1 MRTKKA
7 IINYITET
15 VPEILIMFLG
25 FFRIKF
31 FLKYLG
37 TDILGLYQ
45 MFGQFFAYINL
56 TEAGFSTAAL
66 YSLYKPISDKNQKK
80 INSILS
86 GTNRIFKII
95 GLGMIIIGI
104 IFSFFIH
111 YFIKDNTISNSY
123 IIISFIIFLLINVM
137 SYFFK
142 PYSIYFDAKEKKYL
156 PNLIY
161 QIGLLIKTIGEI
173 ALLFIGFDLIKIL
186 VVSLCIMIATNF
198 IIKYA
203 MKKQFPE
210 VDLKVKKD
218 YSAWKGTKHL
228 IVHKLGGVVA
238 NNVDMI
244 MISAFTGLAK
254 VVVYSSYMYV
264 INAIKTILSKFSS
277 SLYSLVGIKM
287 LGDSEKENYNV
298 FLELNS
304 LMSFVSI
311 IICASLIFAINPF
324 INIFFEGE
332 VITSKLLAF
341 CFILMLYLSINSS
354 TLYVYTNST
363 GLFKETKICTIVEA
377 ISNLIL
383 SIIGMFFLGIPGI
396 ILATS
401 ISYIIADYIIK
412 PKILYKIVFKNES
425 KKDFYKNLIASSM
438 IFILFCIVNSL
449 FKITTSNIFMWFVI
463 CLALFMLN
471 VFVVYVVFKVLKMNS
486 WIYRI
491 KKLVKRRM
499 MNEN

>member
-66 YSLYKPISDKNQKK
+66 YSLYKPISDKDQKK
-80 INSILS
+80 VNSILS

-95 GLGMIIIGI
+95 GLGMIFIGI

-111 YFIKDNTISNSY
+111 YFIKDNTISNGY
-123 IIISFIIFLLINVM
+123 IITSFIIFLLINVM

-161 QIGLLIKTIGEI
+161 QIGLLVKTISEI

-186 VVSLCIMIATNF
+186 IVSLCIMIITNF
-198 IIKYA
+198 AVKHA

-210 VDLKVKKD
+210 VDLKVEKD

-244 MISAFTGLAK
+244 MISTFTGLAK

-264 INAIKTILSKFSS
+264 INAIKTLLSKFSS
-277 SLYSLVGIKM
+277 SLYSL
-287 LGDSEKENYNV
+287 
-298 FLELNS
+298 
-304 LMSFVSI
+304 MSFVSI
-311 IICASLIFAINPF
+311 VICASLIFAINPF
-324 INIFFEGE
+324 IDIFYEGE
-332 VITSKLLAF
+332 VVTSKLLAF
-341 CFILMLYLSINSS
+341 CFILMLFLSINSS

-377 ISNLIL
+377 ISNLVL
-383 SIIGMFFLGIPGI
+383 SAIGMILLGIPGI
-396 ILATS
+396 VLATS

-412 PKILYKIVFKNES
+412 PRVLYKNVFKKES
-425 KKDFYKNLIASSM
+425 KKDFYKNFIIVS
-438 IFILFCIVNSL
+438 ITFILFCFLNNL
-449 FKITTSNIFMWFVI
+449 FRITTSNIFIWFII
-463 CLALFMLN
+463 CLVLFIANAVLI
-471 VFVVYVVFKVLKMNS
+471 YLVFKILKMND
-486 WIYRI
+486 WVYRI
-491 KKLVKRRM
+491 KKMLRRKM
-499 MNEN
+499 KNEN

>member
-66 YSLYKPISDKNQKK
+66 YSLYKPISDKDQKK

-95 GLGMIIIGI
+95 GFGMFLIGI

-111 YFIKDNTISNSY
+111 YFIKDNTISNGY
-123 IIISFIIFLLINVM
+123 IITSFIIFLLINVM

-142 PYSIYFDAKEKKYL
+142 PYSIYFDAKEKRYI

-161 QIGLLIKTIGEI
+161 QIGLLVKTITEI
-173 ALLFIGFDLIKIL
+173 VLLFLGFDLIKIL
-186 VVSLCIMIATNF
+186 MVSLIIVLITNL
-198 IIKYA
+198 IVKIT
-203 MKKQFPE
+203 MKKQYPE
-210 VDLKVKKD
+210 IDFKGEKD

-228 IVHKLGGVVA
+228 IVHKLSGVVA
-238 NNVDMI
+238 NNVDMLV
-244 MISAFTGLAK
+244 ISTFVGLTK
-254 VVVYSSYMYV
+254 VVLYSSYMYV
-264 INAIKTILSKFSS
+264 INAIKILLSKFSS

-287 LGDSEKENYNV
+287 LGDSEEDNYKT
-298 FLELNS
+298 FIELNM

-311 IICASLIFAINPF
+311 VICGSLSFAINPF
-324 INIFFEGE
+324 INIFYEGE
-332 VITSKLLAF
+332 IVTSNVLAF
-341 CFILMLYLSINSS
+341 CFILMLFISINSS
-354 TLYVYTNST
+354 TMYVYTNST
-363 GLFKETKICTIVEA
+363 GLFKETKICTITEA
-377 ISNLIL
+377 ITNFVL
-383 SIIGMFFLGIPGI
+383 SIIGMILFGIPGI
-396 ILATS
+396 LIATS
-401 ISYIIADYIIK
+401 ISYIVADYIIK
-412 PKILYKIVFKNES
+412 PKILYKNSFKNNSTKE
-425 KKDFYKNLIASSM
+425 FYLNFLITTIIFFISYILNSLIKINVSNLFLWFIICFGLFIINLIVTYL
-438 IFILFCIVNSL
+438 I
-449 FKITTSNIFMWFVI
+449 
-463 CLALFMLN
+463 
-471 VFVVYVVFKVLKMNS
+471 FKVLKMNL
-486 WIYRI
+486 WIDRI
-491 KKLVKRRM
+491 KKMIRRKIK
-499 MNEN
+499 NES

>member
-66 YSLYKPISDKNQKK
+66 YSLYKPISDKDQKK
-80 INSILS
+80 VNSILS

-95 GLGMIIIGI
+95 GLGMILIGI

-111 YFIKDNTISNSY
+111 YFIKDNTISNGY
-123 IIISFIIFLLINVM
+123 IITSFIIFLLINVM

-161 QIGLLIKTIGEI
+161 QIGLLVKTISEI

-186 VVSLCIMIATNF
+186 IVSLCIMIITNF
-198 IIKYA
+198 AVKYA

-210 VDLKVKKD
+210 VDLKVEKD

-244 MISAFTGLAK
+244 MISTFTGLAK

-264 INAIKTILSKFSS
+264 INAIKTLLSKFSS

-287 LGDSEKENYNV
+287 LGDSEKENYKV

-311 IICASLIFAINPF
+311 VICASLIFAINPF
-324 INIFFEGE
+324 IDIFYEGE
-332 VITSKLLAF
+332 VVTSKLLAF
-341 CFILMLYLSINSS
+341 CFILMLFLSINSS

-377 ISNLIL
+377 ISNLVL
-383 SIIGMFFLGIPGI
+383 SAIGMILFGIPGI
-396 ILATS
+396 VLATS

-412 PKILYKIVFKNES
+412 PRVLYKNVFKKES
-425 KKDFYKNLIASSM
+425 KKDFYKNFIIVS
-438 IFILFCIVNSL
+438 ITFILFCFLNNL
-449 FKITTSNIFMWFVI
+449 FKITISNIFIWFII
-463 CLALFMLN
+463 CLVLFIANAILI
-471 VFVVYVVFKVLKMNS
+471 YLVFKILKMND
-486 WIYRI
+486 WVYRI
-491 KKLVKRRM
+491 KKMLRRRM
-499 MNEN
+499 KNEN